1 MTVNIFKILSLID
14 YNNTILKE
22 NNLHKYLFDIYNLK
36 FLFFYKKTSLSTNSI
51 ILDSNSNLDSLT
63 NSIILDRNSNL
74 DSLTNSIILDRNSNL
89 DSFYE
94 SNSYPSITSVDSNIS
109 FRSEINNEKNNIN
122 LDYIENDSEQM
133 SNSEQISN
141 SEQLTR
147 IIQDD
152 YDLFFNYLTILE
164 SIKYSNIELYNKLK
178 NRGIYINLYIIK
190 NEFILSL

>member
-1 MTVNIFKILSLID
+1 MTVNIFKILRLID

-36 FLFFYKKTSLSTNSI
+36 FLFFYKKTSLS
-51 ILDSNSNLDSLT
+51 
-63 NSIILDRNSNL
+63 
-74 DSLTNSIILDRNSNL
+74 TNSIILDRNSNL

>member
-51 ILDSNSNLDSLT
+51 ILDS
-63 NSIILDRNSNL
+63 NSNL